1 MLIIHGENTSKSRDK
16 LAIILQEARAKNIET
31 TRLPAKELSLALLEE
46 TFAATSLF
54 GTDKIIVIEELHS
67 LPKSGKKDQL
77 IEMTSA
83 QVSHFE
89 QDIAG
94 LPTLILWE
102 KRQLTATMLKKF
114 GNAQAE
120 EFKLSSV
127 MFKWLDG
134 FGSKKD
140 TSLQLKELHEV
151 YNQDGAEFLF
161 IMLGRQVRM
170 LLSAKDDGQ
179 LKGAPFM
186 IAKLKKQASAFSV
199 EKLQQIHTKLVDID
213 VQQKTSN
220 TRMTLQQQLDLLVMS
235 L

>member
-1 MLIIHGENTSKSRDK
+1 M
-16 LAIILQEARAKNIET
+16 
-31 TRLPAKELSLALLEE
+31 
-46 TFAATSLF
+46 
-54 GTDKIIVIEELHS
+54 V
-67 LPKSGKKDQL
+67 
-77 IEMTSA
+77 SA
-83 QVSHFE
+83 QTVNFE
-89 QDIAG
+89 QDIDG
-94 LPTLILWE
+94 LPALILWE

-134 FGSKKD
+134 FGSKKG
-140 TSLQLKELHEV
+140 
-151 YNQDGAEFLF
+151 NQDGAEFLF

-199 EKLQQIHTKLVDID
+199 DKLQQIHTKLVEID